1 MSKYFLS
8 LCLSVLTSAAVL
20 AADLADALKSGTL
33 WTMPQTEL
41 VDKYLNGVMYR
52 NVDASTMRLKA
63 AGALTVGELSP
74 NEIDWIWDEKK
85 EHPASLLIVLYNK
98 GDDGNIDK
106 KEFNQ
111 RVKDALAALDA
122 VCGVKGKKKNVAAK
136 ESGVKLKAWVWEWE
150 NGAAMLEAHDTGKG
164 KKDYEAEFIRLR
176 MAKDAAG
183 LERGSA
189 SDAGSR
195 RELLANVKR
204 TEEGDVW
211 IDNIPMID
219 QGEKGYCL
227 PATVARIFSYYGMD
241 GVDMH
246 AMASMCDTVAGGG
259 TTIGGMMEALEK
271 IGSRFHVRVM
281 TMKDKGKKPGPEEI
295 VESYNKLAKRK
306 GKPASRGFIGV
317 ADRDIDNALSI
328 FDQEILEES
337 FPVKKAAM
345 KKWFRPV
352 YKSIDSGIPIL
363 WGIPGH
369 MRLIIGYNEAKGLI
383 YYSDSWGAGH
393 EKKKMSALYAYMITL
408 YRGYLRLS
416 K

>member
-8 LCLSVLTSAAVL
+8 LCLSVLTSAAAL

-33 WTMPQTEL
+33 WTLPQTEL